1 MKQGEECRDRKNGSR
16 GVVLMERL
24 LGACSRGFEE
34 LAVAYPKAAQSQY
47 RLSDCLR
54 LALSMFVLKF
64 PSLGQFLTTA
74 EAGLEESSA
83 AVVRVARQRSKE
95 RARGNIQRECVINSV
110 CGMDNVIDCT
120 GDIESP
126 GLGLKRRKKYD

>member
-34 LAVAYPKAAQSQY
+34 
-47 RLSDCLR
+47 
-54 LALSMFVLKF
+54 
-64 PSLGQFLTTA
+64 
-74 EAGLEESSA
+74 SSA

-95 RARGNIQRECVINSV
+95 RARGNIQRLFQVGRIIVSIRIPSFFLVSV
-110 CGMDNVIDCT
+110 M
-120 GDIESP
+120 SP
-126 GLGLKRRKKYD
+126 VAVL